1 MSAVVFSLFI
11 TRTRRSPP
19 LRPIRPAELHVVVVV
34 TRVSTQVPQID
45 PLFYKPRSRPKRT
58 PI

>member
-19 LRPIRPAELHVVVVV
+19 LRPIRPAELHVVVV
-34 TRVSTQVPQID
+34 TRASTQVPQID